1 MEENATVNTEP
12 TIAEE
17 STAADAETQENV
29 TPPEDTGSN
38 DSGIEEKNTDSDTEP
53 TDTTPAAPFMSVRY
67 NKETQELSQ
76 EEAVTLAQ
84 KGMLYEKKFEPI
96 YSKLDY
102 LATLNGVSVNELVES
117 ILNRS
122 EDAYKQELI
131 AKFGE
136 DEEVISDLMEI
147 YHNKNRE
154 KYEKAVS
161 DRKNAEIKEQES
173 LEARLAD
180 EFIILQKE
188 FPEIDKFEDLPNE
201 VKKAAAEGNNLLSSM
216 LLHKHREDR
225 KINEAQK
232 AAKEANKASAGSVAD
247 KGEKESDA
255 MNAFLKGLWN

>member
-53 TDTTPAAPFMSVRY
+53 TDTTPAPFMSVRY

-216 LLHKHREDR
+216 LLHKHREDK